1 MKYKFCE
8 QLQKSIYLGYDTLI
22 HCCTC
27 DDDRSPTFVHYYK
40 GQRVN
45 WRAVADEKL
54 RLQKEAKKGK
64 IPFSACENCHF
75 LKEKEWD
82 DGGYINE
89 ITVAHWTK
97 CNCNCFYCFTAR
109 SKENF
114 NTRRHYQL
122 MPLLKDMQETG
133 ILRFDGIVRFLGGDV
148 AMLDELEDFIR
159 FFIDNGEK
167 KIYIPTSG
175 IKFLPIVEEVLE
187 RGIGEVIISPD
198 SGNRELYKK
207 IKRVDA
213 YDAVRENIRKYAAAA
228 KRGGSMFRSKYI
240 VLPFINDTKEAV
252 DEWLNECVELGVENI
267 ADDTEENFIYK
278 YSKSIPENLPKL
290 MDYIHKR
297 AEELGLRADRFRY
310 GYQLF
315 YELEN
320 GISKVAKSKAI
331 CGKQKKFVEDLLK
344 R

>member
-1 MKYKFCE
+1 M
-8 QLQKSIYLGYDTLI
+8 
-22 HCCTC
+22 
-27 DDDRSPTFVHYYK
+27 
-40 GQRVN
+40 
-45 WRAVADEKL
+45 
-54 RLQKEAKKGK
+54 
-64 IPFSACENCHF
+64 
-75 LKEKEWD
+75 
-82 DGGYINE
+82 
-89 ITVAHWTK
+89 
-97 CNCNCFYCFTAR
+97 
-109 SKENF
+109 
-114 NTRRHYQL
+114 
-122 MPLLKDMQETG
+122 
-133 ILRFDGIVRFLGGDV
+133 RFDGIVRFLGGDV

-278 YSKSIPENLPKL
+278 YSKSIPENLPKI